1 MRQLADV
8 HSSPCYTV
16 AVRSL
21 CEFTA
26 KTGDLDLRFTPS
38 PSSAQ
43 GIAGHKT
50 VAARRSATYRSEAS
64 LSGQYK
70 HLLVRGRADGFDARR
85 ALLEEVK
92 TFRGEFTA
100 IPANHREL
108 HWAQAKVYGALLCR
122 EFALP
127 ELVVSLVYFDIG
139 TEQEHVLT
147 QQCSAIELARFF
159 EGLCERFLLWADREM
174 AHRTERDA
182 ALNALRFVHPSFR
195 PGQRSLAEAVFRAAQ
210 RGRCLMAQAP
220 TGIGKTIAT
229 IFPVLKACATQE
241 LDKVFFLTAKGSGR
255 RLALDALGTLR
266 ASVPALP
273 LRVLELVARDKSCEH
288 PDKQC
293 HGASCPLAN
302 GFYDRLPQ
310 ARDAAVAALAAAPQA
325 QQALRAVALA
335 HQVCP
340 YHLSQELVRWCDV
353 VVGDYNH
360 YFDASA
366 LLHGLTALNPWRVAV
381 LVDEAHNLVERAR
394 AMYSAELTSL
404 QLRAI
409 RAGAPETLRRPLN
422 RLLRAWNAATK
433 GQSDTYR
440 VHAEPPRPLTLA
452 LQEAASAIGDRLGE
466 HPASADSDLLSFYF
480 DLLKFNRLLESF
492 GAHSLFDISLFDAS
506 LAAAPATRTG
516 PRPEST
522 LCVRNVVPA
531 PFLKPRFAAAHT
543 TVLFSA
549 TLTPQHFYTDT
560 LGLPDDTAWLDVDAP
575 FHPDQLSVRIVK
587 GVSTR
592 YAHRSASLAPVAD
605 LMAEQFETR
614 PGNYLAFF
622 SSFEYLQQALLA
634 FNARHPAVPTWQ
646 QGRRLNQ
653 GERET
658 FLARFTPDSQ
668 GIAFAVLGGTFAEGI
683 DLPGARLIGAF
694 IATLGLPPVNSIN
707 EEMRRRLH
715 ATFGSGHDYAYL
727 FPGLRK
733 VVQAA
738 GRVIRTPTDRGTV
751 HLIDE
756 RFARPEVLRLLPP
769 WWGVGH

>member
-1 MRQLADV
+1 M

-26 KTGDLDLRFTPS
+26 KTGDLDLRFTSS

-70 HLLVRGRADGFDARR
+70 HLLVRGRADGFDAQR
-85 ALLEEVK
+85 ALLEEIK
-92 TFRGEFTA
+92 TFRGDFTA

-147 QQCSAIELARFF
+147 QQCSAAELARCF
-159 EGLCERFLLWADREM
+159 ENLCERFLLWADREM

-182 ALNALRFVHPSFR
+182 ALKALRFVHPSFR
-195 PGQRSLAEAVFRAAQ
+195 PGQRSLAEAVFRAAR

-241 LDKVFFLTAKGSGR
+241 IDKVFFLTAKGSGR
-255 RLALDALGTLR
+255 RLALDALGTLC

-273 LRVLELVARDKSCEH
+273 LRVLELVAREKCCEH

-310 ARDAAVAALAAAPQA
+310 ARDAAVAALAAAPLA
-325 QQALRAVALA
+325 QQALRDVALA

-340 YHLSQELVRWCDV
+340 YHLGQELVRWCDV

-381 LVDEAHNLVERAR
+381 LVDEAHNLVDRAR
-394 AMYSAELTSL
+394 AMYSAELTRW
-404 QLRAI
+404 QLHAI

-422 RLLRAWNAATK
+422 RLHRAWNAATK
-433 GQSDTYR
+433 GQSDTYL
-440 VHAEPPRPLTLA
+440 VHAEPPRPLALA
-452 LQEAASAIGDRLGE
+452 LQEAASAIGDHLGE
-466 HPASADSDLLSFYF
+466 HPASADSDLLRFYF

-492 GAHSLFDISLFDAS
+492 GGHSLFDIA
-506 LAAAPATRTG
+506 LAAAPAARTG
-516 PRPEST
+516 PGAEST

-575 FHPDQLSVRIVK
+575 FHPDQLSVRIVQ

-592 YAHRSASLAPVAD
+592 YAHRNASLVPVAD
-605 LMAEQFETR
+605 LMAEQFQTR

-622 SSFEYLQQALLA
+622 SSFEYLEQALFT
-634 FNARHPAVPTWQ
+634 FNARHPGVPTWQ

-653 GERET
+653 DERET
-658 FLARFTPDSQ
+658 FLARFALDSQ

-694 IATLGLPPVNSIN
+694 IATLGLPPVNTIN

-727 FPGLRK
+727 YPGLRK

-738 GRVIRTPTDRGTV
+738 GRVIRTPEDRGTV
-751 HLIDE
+751 HLIDD
-756 RFARPEVLRLLPP
+756 RFARPEVLRLLPN
-769 WWGVGH
+769 WWGVGQGGRSARCR